1 MLVEMEPETNRD
13 VVVMY
18 RKHNIY
24 VQMLKVLYGMLVSS
38 LL

>member
-38 LL
+38 FL